1 MGDVW
6 YYQYKVVLLNSSN
19 EDKEEIVTGIV
30 PGTSFSDAMQ
40 RLEDFYGSEICNIT
54 TLKAV
59 VEGEVFEFE
68 YANEDATDFDYVIT
82 EKE

>member
-1 MGDVW
+1 MGQVW
-6 YYQYKVVLLNSSN
+6 YYQYEAVLWDS
-19 EDKEEIVTGIV
+19 DKCKEENVTGIV
-30 PGTSFSDAMQ
+30 PGTSFSDVVQ
-40 RLEDFYGSEICNIT
+40 KLESFYGNEILNIT

-59 VEGEVFEFE
+59 YEGEVFEFE

>member
-1 MGDVW
+1 MV
-6 YYQYKVVLLNSSN
+6 QK
-19 EDKEEIVTGIV
+19 
-30 PGTSFSDAMQ
+30 
-40 RLEDFYGSEICNIT
+40 LESFYGNEILNIT

-59 VEGEVFEFE
+59 YEGEVFEFE

>member
-1 MGDVW
+1 MEEVW
-6 YYQYKVVLLNSSN
+6 YYQYEAVLWDS
-19 EDKEEIVTGIV
+19 DKCKEENVTGIV
-30 PGTSFSDAMQ
+30 PGTSFSDVVQ
-40 RLEDFYGSEICNIT
+40 KLESFYGNEILNIT

-59 VEGEVFEFE
+59 YEGEVFEFE

>member
-6 YYQYKVVLLNSSN
+6 YYQYKVVLWDL
-19 EDKEEIVTGIV
+19 DKGKEEIVTGIV
-30 PGTSFSDAMQ
+30 PETSFSDVVQ
-40 RLEDFYGSEICNIT
+40 KLESFYGDEIFNIT

-59 VEGEVFEFE
+59 FEGEVFEFE

>member
-1 MGDVW
+1 MGEVW
-6 YYQYKVVLLNSSN
+6 YYQYEAVLWDS
-19 EDKEEIVTGIV
+19 DKCKEENVTGIV
-30 PGTSFSDAMQ
+30 PGTSFSDVVQ
-40 RLEDFYGSEICNIT
+40 KLESFYGNEILNIT

-59 VEGEVFEFE
+59 YEGEVFEFE

>member
-6 YYQYKVVLLNSSN
+6 YYQYKVVLWDSDK
-19 EDKEEIVTGIV
+19 DKEEIVTGIV
-30 PGTSFSDAMQ
+30 PGTSFSDVVQ
-40 RLEDFYGSEICNIT
+40 KLESFYGNEILNIT

-59 VEGEVFEFE
+59 FEGEVFEFE
-68 YANEDATDFDYVIT
+68 YANEDVTDFDYVIT

>member
-6 YYQYKVVLLNSSN
+6 YYQYKVVLWDS
-19 EDKEEIVTGIV
+19 DKCEEEIVTGIV
-30 PGTSFSDAMQ
+30 PGTSFSDVVQ
-40 RLEDFYGSEICNIT
+40 KLESFYGNEILNIT
-54 TLKAV
+54 TLKLV
-59 VEGEVFEFE
+59 YEGEVFEFE

>member
-1 MGDVW
+1 MSDVW
-6 YYQYKVVLLNSSN
+6 YYQYEVVLWDS
-19 EDKEEIVTGIV
+19 DKCEEETVTGIV
-30 PGTSFSDAMQ
+30 PGTSFSDVMQ
-40 RLEDFYGSEICNIT
+40 KLEDFYGNEILNIT

-59 VEGEVFEFE
+59 FEGEVFEFE

>member
-1 MGDVW
+1 MEEVW
-6 YYQYKVVLLNSSN
+6 YYQYEAVLLDS
-19 EDKEEIVTGIV
+19 DKCKEENVTGIV
-30 PGTSFSDAMQ
+30 PGTSFSDVVQ
-40 RLEDFYGSEICNIT
+40 KLESFYGNEILNIT

-59 VEGEVFEFE
+59 YEGEVFEFE

>member
-1 MGDVW
+1 MGEVW
-6 YYQYKVVLLNSSN
+6 YYQYEVVLWDS
-19 EDKEEIVTGIV
+19 DKCKEENVTGIV
-30 PGTSFSDAMQ
+30 PGTSFSDVVQ
-40 RLEDFYGSEICNIT
+40 KLESFYGNEILNIT

-59 VEGEVFEFE
+59 SEGEVFEFE